1 MPWRPWRAGTL
12 VRPHA
17 RHRPA
22 APVTIMA
29 ALGILALAKLGLLA
43 ADMVGPGPAAGSP
56 AAEQAPS
63 PRASASISIA
73 QPDHPDPMPAAGP
86 DPPAPGPAGH
96 GSTGPKDR
104 APPASAAEHAAAP
117 AENFDPSRISA
128 GEVAVLEQ
136 LAARRSALDQRAR
149 ELDRRQALLET
160 AAATLD
166 ARIAELS
173 ELRNQIAKAVE
184 QHDAAEEAKIRSLVK
199 IYETMK
205 AKAAAEIFN
214 RLEMPVLIQVVERM
228 HEPKSADVLARMDP
242 VKAKQVT
249 TELARRSKLLDAA
262 VPDSSSAASPSNGG

>member
-73 QPDHPDPMPAAGP
+73 QPDQPDPMPAAGP

-166 ARIAELS
+166 ARLAELS
-173 ELRNQIAKAVE
+173 ELRNQIA
-184 QHDAAEEAKIRSLVK
+184 
-199 IYETMK
+199 K